1 MVPRGLGDGSIIG
14 TTVLS
19 SQQPQNQHQSQP
31 QHSGTVS
38 RQVKGILKRAPV
50 NPNQESVQQPLSG
63 GSASMASTASTAGS
77 SAGSG
82 GGALS
87 QNKWDYELSPSST
100 DTTNKSEQHGGL
112 GHGGQHGHGGHGHG
126 LHHHHHHVHG
136 SGGSGGGGGGG
147 GGGNR
152 GEPDILQLPMGLPPP
167 PGTSAIS
174 GNFALTFDIKFCNS
188 VYLV

>member
-19 SQQPQNQHQSQP
+19 SQQPQNQHQSQPQP

-77 SAGSG
+77 SAGG
-82 GGALS
+82 GTSS

-100 DTTNKSEQHGGL
+100 DTTNKSEQHGGH

-126 LHHHHHHVHG
+126 LHHHHHHSSG
-136 SGGSGGGGGGG
+136 GGGGSGGGS

-174 GNFALTFDIKFCNS
+174 GKVEKLYERLYVLKSLLIH
-188 VYLV
+188 

>member
-77 SAGSG
+77 SAGGS
-82 GGALS
+82 GALS

-100 DTTNKSEQHGGL
+100 DTTNKSEQHGGQKNGSRRL
-112 GHGGQHGHGGHGHG
+112 KQKEWSKAPVGRRERHGCADTPARP
-126 LHHHHHHVHG
+126 L
-136 SGGSGGGGGGG
+136 
-147 GGGNR
+147 NC
-152 GEPDILQLPMGLPPP
+152 
-167 PGTSAIS
+167 
-174 GNFALTFDIKFCNS
+174 IKPEH
-188 VYLV
+188 LR

>member
-77 SAGSG
+77 SAG
-82 GGALS
+82 GGASS

-100 DTTNKSEQHGGL
+100 DTTNKSEQHSGHGL
-112 GHGGQHGHGGHGHG
+112 GGQHGHGGHGHG

-136 SGGSGGGGGGG
+136 GSGGG

-174 GNFALTFDIKFCNS
+174 GNFA
-188 VYLV
+188 

>member
-77 SAGSG
+77 SAG
-82 GGALS
+82 GGASS
-87 QNKWDYELSPSST
+87 QNKWEYELSPSST
-100 DTTNKSEQHGGL
+100 DTTNKSEQHGGH
-112 GHGGQHGHGGHGHG
+112 GHGGQPGHGGHGHG

-136 SGGSGGGGGGG
+136 SGGGGG

-174 GNFALTFDIKFCNS
+174 GKF
-188 VYLV
+188 LAH